1 MDYKKLII
9 KLLEKANEQQ
19 LKRIYHFIKG
29 FLGLG

>member
-9 KLLEKANEQQ
+9 ELLEKASNQQ
-19 LKRIYHFIKG
+19 LKHLYHFIKG

>member
-9 KLLEKANEQQ
+9 ELLDKANMQQ
-19 LKRIYHFIKG
+19 LERLYHFIKG